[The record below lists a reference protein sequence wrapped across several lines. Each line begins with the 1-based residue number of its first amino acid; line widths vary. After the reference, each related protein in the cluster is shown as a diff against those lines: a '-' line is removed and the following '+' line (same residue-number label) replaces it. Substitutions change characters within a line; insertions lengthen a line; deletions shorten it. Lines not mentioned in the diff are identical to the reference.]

1 MIRLPGTREKRRPQS
16 EYVKDVLA
24 LVTGTVLV
32 MLVWLAIGGGTYHLA
47 PDTEMGS
54 RSVGSQPISAI
65 GAVTV
70 GLER

>member
-24 LVTGTVLV
+24 LAIGTVLV
-32 MLVWLAIGGGTYHLA
+32 MLVWLAIGGGTFRRS

-54 RSVGSQPISAI
+54 RSVGSQPVYAI
-65 GAVTV
+65 GTVAV